1 MKMISILVAFC
12 FYAAPLAAH
21 EGGHDTRGVVVS
33 ASADELVVKT
43 GHGEEKFAVTDKT
56 QFVKDGSAATAQDLQ
71 ASDRVVVHAK
81 KEAGRLQAVKVQF
94 KRATAA
100 PHSKKQ

>member
-33 ASADELVVKT
+33 ASADE
-43 GHGEEKFAVTDKT
+43 GRP
-56 QFVKDGSAATAQDLQ
+56 
-71 ASDRVVVHAK
+71 SDAF
-81 KEAGRLQAVKVQF
+81 L
-94 KRATAA
+94 
-100 PHSKKQ
+100 

>member
-21 EGGHDTRGVVVS
+21 EGGHDTRGVVVC

-43 GHGEEKFAVTDKT
+43 GHGE
-56 QFVKDGSAATAQDLQ
+56 DGLD
-71 ASDRVVVHAK
+71 VWVIPH
-81 KEAGRLQAVKVQF
+81 AGRVAGF
-94 KRATAA
+94 GNR
-100 PHSKKQ
+100 P